1 MTRQMKQYNYLVSF
15 YCGNSGFG
23 IVYITRTSK
32 LDSFNKL
39 TELAEWIGEHNS
51 VSNVAISSFQ
61 LVNISRVKKGE
72 KVQCQEKRLS
82 QKCIHLVARAIK

>member
-1 MTRQMKQYNYLVSF
+1 MKQYNYLVTF
-15 YCGNSGFG
+15 YCGNCGFG
-23 IVYITRTSK
+23 TVHITRTSK

-61 LVNISRVKKGE
+61 LVNISHVKKE
-72 KVQCQEKRLS
+72 KKHNAKKS
-82 QKCIHLVARAIK
+82 D

>member
-1 MTRQMKQYNYLVSF
+1 MKQYNYLISF

-23 IVYITRTSK
+23 TVHITRTSK

-61 LVNISRVKKGE
+61 LVNVSRVKRE
-72 KVQCQEKRLS
+72 KKKNAKKS
-82 QKCIHLVARAIK
+82 D

>member
-1 MTRQMKQYNYLVSF
+1 MKQYNYLISF

-23 IVYITRTSK
+23 TVHITRTSK

-61 LVNISRVKKGE
+61 LVNISHVKKE
-72 KVQCQEKRLS
+72 KKCNA
-82 QKCIHLVARAIK
+82 QKIN

>member
-1 MTRQMKQYNYLVSF
+1 MKQYNYLVTF

-23 IVYITRTSK
+23 TVHITRTSK
-32 LDSFNKL
+32 LNSFNKL

-61 LVNISRVKKGE
+61 LVNISHVKKE
-72 KVQCQEKRLS
+72 K
-82 QKCIHLVARAIK
+82 KCNAKKSD